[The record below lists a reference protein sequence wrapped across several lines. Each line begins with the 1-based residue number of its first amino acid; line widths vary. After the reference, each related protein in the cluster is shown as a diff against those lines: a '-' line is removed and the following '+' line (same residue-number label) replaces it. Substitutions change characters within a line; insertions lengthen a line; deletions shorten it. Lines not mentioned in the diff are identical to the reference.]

1 MVQKKELSGKESM
14 KLGLDAFLN
23 LSFKIGKVIS
33 VVLLFVTLFVIIAC
47 GLSFIPLT
55 SAKVDTPSFKIIEQM
70 WEGSPNNN
78 ISQTSNSFSSNKVN
92 TDKYD
97 KEIECIINKNNLNT
111 NVVSFVKKS
120 IQNIP
125 AKYAK
130 QYLKGLDTFCR
141 DGLTYLDSHKD
152 SMNDFILVNVRKEQ
166 GYNYENDYYVAISNI
181 KEWGVYNYY
190 ISKGLVTEYHNYFM
204 QNLDAVDKQAEANTM
219 TIISVVQVMGVA
231 LLIFTILLF
240 LPILIKIEENTRY
253 VQLSKKNEEKE

>member
-1 MVQKKELSGKESM
+1 M

-97 KEIECIINKNNLNT
+97 NEMERIINKNTLNL
-111 NVVSFVKKS
+111 
-120 IQNIP
+120 
-125 AKYAK
+125 
-130 QYLKGLDTFCR
+130 
-141 DGLTYLDSHKD
+141 
-152 SMNDFILVNVRKEQ
+152 
-166 GYNYENDYYVAISNI
+166 
-181 KEWGVYNYY
+181 
-190 ISKGLVTEYHNYFM
+190 
-204 QNLDAVDKQAEANTM
+204 
-219 TIISVVQVMGVA
+219 
-231 LLIFTILLF
+231 
-240 LPILIKIEENTRY
+240 
-253 VQLSKKNEEKE
+253 